1 VTDRTHRPDVLITS
15 AARKV
20 LLVRAFRDALVRL
33 GGGRV
38 VAADI
43 DPFAPALY
51 EADAAF
57 RLPRS
62 DAQNYVAALVSL
74 CRAELIGLIVPTRDE
89 ELPIMAAAREAL
101 ASEGTVVLVA
111 QAEAI
116 AVCRDK
122 ARFTSA
128 VRDAGLDAP
137 LILDPRSAALPVF
150 VKPRIGK
157 GGRGATV
164 ARTAEALAAALS
176 AIAADGGEPIVQ
188 EVIEAPE
195 YTIDVFLDFEG
206 RPITCVPRERVAV
219 VAGES
224 IVSRTVHDPDL
235 ANASLRLCSAL
246 GLVGHVTIQA
256 FRTRERIVFI
266 EVNPRYGG
274 AANLGFA
281 AGAPTPEFAIRAARG
296 ERLEPRLDD
305 YESDLVMLRFADDR
319 IMRLS
324 EIAVPEVHR

>member
-128 VRDAGLDAP
+128 VRDAGLHAP

-206 RPITCVPRERVAV
+206 RPITCVPRERIAV